1 MREVF
6 QSQLTEVQTRLVE
19 MAEDTAR
26 IIEKATK
33 AFGTSDVALADEAIA
48 ISDATSNK
56 ALALDELVIIRLP
69 HPTPPTVQDP
79 VGSSR
84 SPRDSRRCSRPAA
97 RVGSAG

>member
-6 QSQLTEVQTRLVE
+6 QSQLTEVQSRLVE

-56 ALALDELVIIRLP
+56 ALALDELVISRQL
-69 HPTPPTVQDP
+69 HVTFASWFRHFEFLLR
-79 VGSSR
+79 SSAWG
-84 SPRDSRRCSRPAA
+84 P
-97 RVGSAG
+97 